1 MMNDFARLGLRR
13 AALLVA
19 LLAGACAAD
28 PGPPPPSAEQAGQ
41 ADVRATLS
49 GSYLAGRHAQAERD
63 MGRAADLLGR
73 ALKMDPDSRRL
84 RRRTFTVLLAEGR
97 LDEAVVLARGLIGGD
112 GDASFSRLALAVERI
127 GAGRF
132 DEALK
137 HLEALPNDGIMAYL
151 APLLGAWAEAG
162 RGDFAAAREALKP
175 LSDKNGSRAL
185 YDLHVALVQDR
196 AGNTQAAVESYRRV
210 ADSQTGLSL
219 RLVLLLGSLYE
230 RSGKLD
236 EARTIYDD
244 YLKDQPRSNL
254 LDVARARLDSGV
266 KPSPEVGSAIDG
278 AAEGLFG
285 LAGSLRQQNA
295 RETALLLARMALY
308 LRPDFPMQQIL
319 LADLL
324 ESDNRLDAANRV
336 YETINPESPYAWTV
350 RLRIASNLD
359 QLDKTEEALRRLAA
373 MAGDQPDQAEALI
386 SMGDILRGHE
396 RFDEAVQAYD
406 RAVARIP
413 KLEKRHWRLLYS
425 RGIALE
431 RSKKWAR
438 AEADL
443 LKALEFEPDQPFLLN
458 YLGYSWVEKGLH
470 LERARDMIRAA
481 VKLRPNDGYIVDSLG
496 WVLYQGKKYEDAVRE
511 LERAVELRPEDPIIN
526 DHLGDALWRVGR
538 LLEARFQWRRALGLD
553 PEPDTVPAIKK
564 KLKQGLAGGV

>member
-1 MMNDFARLGLRR
+1 LGLRR
-13 AALLVA
+13 GALLVA
-19 LLAGACAAD
+19 LLAGACAAE
-28 PGPPPPSAEQAGQ
+28 PVPPPPSAGQ
-41 ADVRATLS
+41 VDVRATLS
-49 GSYLAGRHAQAERD
+49 GAYLAGRHAQAERD

-73 ALKMDPDSRRL
+73 ALKMDPDSHRL

-97 LDEAVVLARGLIGGD
+97 VDEAVVLARGLIGGE
-112 GDASFSRLALAVERI
+112 GDASFSRLTLAVERI

-137 HLEALPNDGIMAYL
+137 HLDALPKDGIMSYL
-151 APLLGAWAEAG
+151 VPLLGAWAEAG
-162 RGDFAAAREALKP
+162 KDDFAAAREALKP
-175 LSDKNGSRAL
+175 LADKNGSLAL

-196 AGNTQAAVESYRRV
+196 AGNTRAAVESYRRV
-210 ADSQTGLSL
+210 ADGQTGLSL
-219 RLVLLLGSLYE
+219 RLVQLLGSLYE
-230 RSGKLD
+230 RSGKQD

-244 YLKDQPRSNL
+244 YLKVQPRSNL
-254 LDVARARLDSGV
+254 LDAARARLDSGV
-266 KPSPEVGSAIDG
+266 TPAPEVASAIDG

-336 YETINPESPYAWTV
+336 YEAINPESPYAWTV

-359 QLDKTEEALRRLAA
+359 QLDQTEEALSRLAA
-373 MAGDQPDQAEALI
+373 MAGDQPGQAEALI

-396 RFDEAVQAYD
+396 RFEEAVKAYD
-406 RAVARIP
+406 RAVARIE

-431 RSKKWAR
+431 RSKNWPR
-438 AEADL
+438 AEADF

-470 LERARDMIRAA
+470 LERARDMIKTA

-496 WVLYQGKKYEDAVRE
+496 WVLYQGKQYEEAVRE

-526 DHLGDALWRVGR
+526 DHLGDALWQVGR
-538 LLEARFQWRRALGLD
+538 LQEARFQWLRALGLD
-553 PEPDTVPAIKK
+553 PEPDTVPAIEKT
-564 KLKQGLAGGV
+564 LEQGLPGGV

>member
-1 MMNDFARLGLRR
+1 MRYDYARLGLRR
-13 AALLVA
+13 SALLVA

-28 PGPPPPSAEQAGQ
+28 PGPPPPMAAQ
-41 ADVRATLS
+41 ADMAQAPATFS
-49 GSYLAGRHAQAERD
+49 GAYLAGRHAQAMRD
-63 MGRAADLLGR
+63 MGQAADLLGQ
-73 ALKMDPDSRRL
+73 ALKLDPGSRRL
-84 RRRTFTVLLAEGR
+84 KRRIFTVLLAEGR
-97 LDEAVVLARGLIGGD
+97 VDEAVVLARGLIKGE
-112 GDASFSRLALAVERI
+112 GDASFSRLTLAVERI

-132 DEALK
+132 DEALN
-137 HLEALPNDGIMAYL
+137 HLGALPNDGIMSYL
-151 APLLGAWAEAG
+151 APLLSAWAEAG
-162 RGDFAAAREALKP
+162 KDDFTAAREALKP
-175 LSDKNGSRAL
+175 LSEKNGSRAL
-185 YDLHVALVQDR
+185 YDLHVALVQDM
-196 AGNTQAAVESYRRV
+196 AGNVQAAEESYRRV
-210 ADSQTGLSL
+210 ADGQTGLTL
-219 RLVLLLGSLYE
+219 RLVQLLGSLYE
-230 RSGKLD
+230 RSGKHD
-236 EARTIYDD
+236 EARAIYKD
-244 YLKDQPRSNL
+244 YLKTQPRSNL
-254 LDVARARLDSGV
+254 LDVAWARLDTGA
-266 KPSPEVGSAIDG
+266 KPAPEVASAIDG

-295 RETALLLARMALY
+295 RETALLLGRMALY
-308 LRPDFPMQQIL
+308 LRPDFPMEQIL

-324 ESDNRLDAANRV
+324 ESDNRLDAANRI
-336 YETINPESPYAWTV
+336 YESINPNSPYAWTV

-359 QLDKTEEALRRLAA
+359 QMNKTEEALSRLAA
-373 MAGDQPDQAEALI
+373 MASDQPSQAEALI
-386 SMGDILRGHE
+386 NMGDILRGHE

-443 LKALEFEPDQPFLLN
+443 LLALEFEPDQPFLLN

-470 LERARDMIRAA
+470 LERARDMIKTA

-496 WVLYQGKKYEDAVRE
+496 WVLYQGEKFEEAVRE

-538 LLEARFQWRRALGLD
+538 LQEAKFQWRRALSLD
-553 PEPDTVPAIKK
+553 PEPDTVPAIEK
-564 KLKQGLAGGV
+564 KLKQGLGGGN